1 MNSAVQLVL
10 PDIRDLL
17 RDGSAEDL
25 AAALAPFHSADL
37 ADLLEALEDE
47 EAVKLL
53 HSLAPN
59 EGVEAFE
66 QLEDP
71 AQVHLFRTIGAERMG
86 KIVSLMAADDR
97 ADLLN
102 NLPRELVVG
111 LLAQLPAEEAKD
123 VATLANYAE
132 ETAGAIMTSDFVRLS
147 PEMLAADAIERVRE
161 QASSK
166 ETIFALY
173 VLDEEERLVG
183 VASLSNL
190 ILAKSDER
198 VGDLMYP
205 NPIALLVDTDQERV
219 AERLRHY
226 DFLAIPI
233 TDADGRM
240 VGIVTHDDAFDV
252 VQEEQTEDVQKMA
265 AVEPLA
271 APYSDTPV
279 LTLVRKRAVW
289 LMVLLGAGLVAGGVL
304 EFFHEELRAYIALT
318 SFLPLIIAA
327 GGNTGGQ
334 SATLVIRAMAVGDVK
349 TGDWARIAGRELLS
363 GLLLGLLLGILG
375 YGTAHILGQKV
386 VGLTVGLTLVGIVTL
401 GSLLGSLLPLLLA
414 RLKVDPAITSAPLIA
429 GLIDILGIV
438 LYFVVAMALLP
449 DI

>member
-1 MNSAVQLVL
+1 MNSMVHLVL

-17 RDGSAEDL
+17 KSGSPEAL
-25 AAALAPFHSADL
+25 STALAPFHSADL
-37 ADLLEALEDE
+37 ADLLEELEDE
-47 EAVKLL
+47 EAIKLL
-53 HSLAPN
+53 HSLAPS

-71 AQVHLFRTIGAERMG
+71 VQVRLFQTIGAERMA
-86 KIVSLMAADDR
+86 KLVALMAADDR
-97 ADLLN
+97 ADLIN
-102 NLPRELVVG
+102 NLPQDLVAG
-111 LLAQLPAEEAKD
+111 LLAQLPPAEAKD
-123 VATLANYAE
+123 VATLSNYTE

-147 PEMLAADAIERVRE
+147 PDMSAAEAIERVRK

-173 VLDEEERLVG
+173 VLDEEGCLVG

-190 ILAKSDER
+190 ILAEPEVKVRE
-198 VGDLMYP
+198 LMYP
-205 NPIALLVDTDQERV
+205 NPIALPVDTDQERV

-226 DFLAIPI
+226 DFLAFPI
-233 TDADGRM
+233 VDAAGRM

-265 AVEPLA
+265 AVEPLEQ
-271 APYSDTPV
+271 PYSDTPV

-304 EFFHEELRAYIALT
+304 EFFHEELAAYIALT

-334 SATLVIRAMAVGDVK
+334 SATLVIRAMAVGDVASA
-349 TGDWARIAGRELLS
+349 DWLRIAIRELVS

-375 YGTAHILGQKV
+375 YGTAHVLGQGAV
-386 VGLTVGLTLVGIVTL
+386 ATTVGLTLVGIVTM

-414 RLKVDPAITSAPLIA
+414 KLKVDPAITSAPLIA

-438 LYFVVAMALLP
+438 LYFVIAKAILN
-449 DI
+449 I

>member
-1 MNSAVQLVL
+1 MNPTVQLVL

-17 RDGSAEDL
+17 QGGSPEALAE
-25 AAALAPFHSADL
+25 ALAPFHSADL
-37 ADLLEALEDE
+37 ADLLEELEDQ
-47 EAVKLL
+47 EAVTLL
-53 HSLAPN
+53 HSLAPA

-71 AQVHLFRTIGAERMG
+71 VQVHLFQTIGAERMA
-86 KIVSLMAADDR
+86 KLVALMAADDR
-97 ADLLN
+97 ADLIN
-102 NLPRELVVG
+102 NLPQDLVAG
-111 LLAQLPAEEAKD
+111 LLSQLPPEEAKD
-123 VATLANYAE
+123 VATLANYTE

-147 PEMLAADAIERVRE
+147 PDMSAADAIERVRE

-173 VLDEEERLVG
+173 VLDQEGALVG

-190 ILAKSDER
+190 ILAKSDAK
-198 VGDLMYP
+198 VGDVMYP
-205 NPIALLVDTDQERV
+205 NPIALPVETDQERV

-233 TDADGRM
+233 VDANGRM

-265 AVEPLA
+265 AVEPLEQ
-271 APYSDTPV
+271 PYSDTPI

-289 LMVLLGAGLVAGGVL
+289 LMVLLGAGLIAGGVL
-304 EFFHEELRAYIALT
+304 EFFHEELAAYIALT

-349 TGDWARIAGRELLS
+349 DGDWFRIASRELIS

-375 YGTAHILGQKV
+375 YGTAHVLGQGA
-386 VGLTVGLTLVGIVTL
+386 VGTTVGWTLVGIVTL
-401 GSLLGSLLPLLLA
+401 GSLLGSLLPILLA
-414 RLKVDPAITSAPLIA
+414 KLKVDPAITSAPLIA

-438 LYFVVAMALLP
+438 LYFVVAKAILN
-449 DI
+449 I